1 MYNLLIDV
9 VSNNAMTLVWSQK
22 NNKLVG
28 KSIFSTEQNSSEVII
43 SKIEALL
50 NKYCIDYNQIEK
62 IVAVIGPGNYTN
74 IRVGVSAAK
83 GIGLALNIPT
93 FGITQHELV
102 AKTYKTN
109 LSSNLCVLVHAKNED
124 FYFQK
129 FNNGISLDEIKVA
142 SYHDILDEITN
153 EKFCVIE
160 TGKDFLS
167 LLLKNNKNF
176 GNLKSNYII
185 CISSIGIIFKDLD
198 KNTNKNLPKYI
209 KDPNA
214 EKYKKEN
221 IYV

>member
-1 MYNLLIDV
+1 MYSLLIDV
-9 VSNNAMTLVWSQK
+9 VSNNSMILVWSQK

-28 KSIFSTEQNSSEVII
+28 KSIFSTEKNSSEVII

-50 NKYCIDYNQIEK
+50 NKYHIDYNQIEK

-74 IRVGVSAAK
+74 IRVGISAAK
-83 GIGLALNIPT
+83 GIGIALDIPT
-93 FGITQHELV
+93 FGMTQHELV

-109 LSSNLCVLVHAKNED
+109 LSSNLGVLVHAKNED

-129 FNNGISLDEIKVA
+129 FNNGISLDEIKVVGFQ
-142 SYHDILDEITN
+142 DILN
-153 EKFCVIE
+153 EVIEEKLCVIE

-167 LLLKNNKNF
+167 LLLKNNKSF
-176 GNLKSNYII
+176 GNLKSNHIMS
-185 CISSIGIIFKDLD
+185 ISSIGIIFKDLD

-221 IYV
+221 IYI

>member
-1 MYNLLIDV
+1 M
-9 VSNNAMTLVWSQK
+9 
-22 NNKLVG
+22 
-28 KSIFSTEQNSSEVII
+28 
-43 SKIEALL
+43 
-50 NKYCIDYNQIEK
+50 
-62 IVAVIGPGNYTN
+62 NYLFADTAN
-74 IRVGVSAAK
+74 
-83 GIGLALNIPT
+83 
-93 FGITQHELV
+93 
-102 AKTYKTN
+102 
-109 LSSNLCVLVHAKNED
+109 
-124 FYFQK
+124 
-129 FNNGISLDEIKVA
+129 LDEIKVA
-142 SYHDILDEITN
+142 NYHDIIDELTN

-198 KNTNKNLPKYI
+198 KNTNKNLPNSI

>member
-83 GIGLALNIPT
+83 GIGIALDIPT

-109 LSSNLCVLVHAKNED
+109 LSSNLGVLVHAKNED